1 MKIGKVEKLV
11 AILHNKNEHFIHLI
25 NLKASNK
32 LWVSIE
38 KGA

>member
-11 AILHNKNEHFIHLI
+11 ATLHNKNEHFIHLI